1 MLATIT
7 TKTIADRW
15 RGVVIGAFTVALFL
29 VGGMAAYKSVDLSLY
44 TNLPEG
50 FRELFGIGDSADAA
64 GLAYGA
70 IYGFYGA
77 LILAGLALAM
87 GSASIAGEERDGTIG
102 VLLGNPKSRSE
113 VLGSKAIS
121 TFVLTA
127 VAAIVLW
134 VGALIA
140 PVLLDVDVA
149 GRNLGAQAFHLF
161 ANALFYGYLAMA
173 IGAWTGKPSLAS
185 GVTSGIMALSFFA
198 VGLLPLVDSL
208 ADVARIFPWYYLDNG
223 QPLVNGIQWGG
234 IGILLGGSAL
244 FAGISFVGVN
254 GRDLRMRSVG
264 SSIVDRLR
272 EDPRLGKIVERISS
286 SVSVSHIWTKTAA
299 DHQALTAISAFAM
312 FAMMG
317 VMMGPM
323 YTAIDEQL
331 ATFGQD
337 LPEAL
342 LALVGSA
349 DMSTPEGWYQVE
361 TFSLMAPILVMAVTI
376 TIGAKALAGEEA
388 QRTMGLLLGNPI
400 RRSGI
405 VLQKTFAAALMGLF
419 VGIATFLGVVAGS
432 VIAGLGMDIGNIAA
446 TSALSVL
453 IGFVF
458 GGLALLLSAI
468 TGRVRT
474 AVVGAVGV
482 AFATYLL
489 NSLASFSESL
499 EGLAAWSPYHYYLT
513 TDPLVNGMPWGDA
526 GVLVAITAALVAA
539 SVFAFGRRD
548 IRMTS

>member
-134 VGALIA
+134 IGALIA

-272 EDPRLGKIVERISS
+272 EDPRLGKIVERISG

-400 RRSGI
+400 RRSSI

-513 TDPLVNGMPWGDA
+513 TDPLVNGMPWGDD
-526 GVLVAITAALVAA
+526 GVLVAITAVLVAA